1 MTKIQETGDKVLA
14 NVERVIVGKHL
25 EVRLALVAL
34 LCRGHLLIEDVPG
47 TGKTVLAK
55 AIARSL
61 GGSFRR
67 IQFTPDLLPSDVSGL
82 SIYNQKTQEFEFRPG
97 PIFSQVVLADE
108 INRATPKTQS
118 ALLECME
125 ERQATIDGTTYTMP
139 DPFLVIATQNPI
151 EYEGTFALPEAQL
164 DRFMLRLRLGY
175 PQPIEE
181 IVILDEQ
188 KRTHPLEDLEEVLT
202 VDELREM
209 QAAVREIYVDS
220 TLSDYIVRLVNGTRN
235 HPDVYLGASPRGS
248 IALYRAGQALAGLLG
263 RDYVIPDDIK
273 ALAEPALAHRLIIK
287 TSSSIHDVQAGQ
299 VVRELLEST
308 ADRRHPPDRRRPD
321 RAARRRPRS
330 DDRDERLT
338 GSTRR
343 QKRKARSVIRKLE
356 LLVVA
361 VILVVAAFST
371 ALPFLFYLLYL
382 AILVIGGS
390 YVLVRLG
397 LSDLEAGYAV
407 SQLHGHVGDRMR
419 VTYTLRNTSRM
430 PEAVARDP
438 QPDDAARRPAG
449 PGDHAGRPEPS
460 GRGSSGRRS
469 RAAATSGSSRSTSGP
484 VTRSASSRRR
494 RRSGRA
500 SASWSI
506 RGSSRCPAGACRR
519 PPSRAATPRPCGPS
533 RRRRWRPRCGPT
545 RRATR

>member
-14 NVERVIVGKHL
+14 NVERVIVGKHA

-61 GGSFRR
+61 GCSFRR

-97 PIFSQVVLADE
+97 PIMAQVVLADE

-125 ERQATIDGTTYTMP
+125 ERQATIDGTTWPMP
-139 DPFLVIATQNPI
+139 DPFIVIATQNPI

-175 PQPIEE
+175 PLPIEE

-188 KRTHPLEDLEEVLT
+188 KRTHPLEDLAVVCP

-209 QAAVREIYVDS
+209 QEAVRDIYVDS
-220 TLSDYIVRLVNGTRN
+220 TVSDYIVRLVNGTRN

-273 ALAEPALAHRLIIK
+273 ALAEPALAHRVIIK
-287 TSSSIHDVQAGQ
+287 TSSTIHDVQAGQ
-299 VVRELLEST
+299 VIRELLEST
-308 ADRRHPPDRRRPD
+308 AIDNIHPTGQTGG
-321 RAARRRPRS
+321 PR
-330 DDRDERLT
+330 
-338 GSTRR
+338 
-343 QKRKARSVIRKLE
+343 
-356 LLVVA
+356 
-361 VILVVAAFST
+361 
-371 ALPFLFYLLYL
+371 
-382 AILVIGGS
+382 
-390 YVLVRLG
+390 
-397 LSDLEAGYAV
+397 DL
-407 SQLHGHVGDRMR
+407 
-419 VTYTLRNTSRM
+419 
-430 PEAVARDP
+430 
-438 QPDDAARRPAG
+438 
-449 PGDHAGRPEPS
+449 
-460 GRGSSGRRS
+460 
-469 RAAATSGSSRSTSGP
+469 RAAASKVSG
-484 VTRSASSRRR
+484 A
-494 RRSGRA
+494 
-500 SASWSI
+500 
-506 RGSSRCPAGACRR
+506 
-519 PPSRAATPRPCGPS
+519 
-533 RRRRWRPRCGPT
+533 
-545 RRATR
+545 